1 MMKSLRRILC
11 LGVLC
16 LGMGSIASAVVAD
29 TVQLRDGHPDVY
41 YVKKGDTLWD
51 ISARFLE
58 NPWQWPELWHDNPQI
73 DNPHLIYPGDEIRLL
88 WTDGAP
94 RLTVRR
100 DGNSR
105 TELADGTVKLTP
117 RARELDRDS
126 AIPAIPMNAI
136 QSYLKE
142 ALVVTRAEIKDA
154 PYVVGGQ
161 DRRVVYGMG
170 DTVYARDPDD
180 QFENAPPRFGIY
192 RVGEEYVDPETDEVL
207 GYEARQIGLATIT
220 AHDEDMVTMK
230 VVRSS
235 EDVRVDDRLFPQPDR
250 LVRAV
255 LYPHAPAEKTTG
267 HIIRFFDRINS
278 VARNDVVVINKGER
292 DGMEPGHVL
301 DIFQQGELVRD
312 RQRDEMVRLPRSR
325 SGTLVL
331 FRVYE
336 KVSYG
341 LIMESVRPIY
351 MKDIVE
357 SPEGSY

>member
-1 MMKSLRRILC
+1 MMKSLQRILC
-11 LGVLC
+11 LGAL
-16 LGMGSIASAVVAD
+16 LLASLATADSID
-29 TVQLRDGHPDVY
+29 LRDGHPDVY

-58 NPWQWPELWHDNPQI
+58 NPWQWPELWHDNPEI

-88 WTDGAP
+88 WQDGQP
-94 RLTVRR
+94 RLAVRR
-100 DGNSR
+100 DGKSR
-105 TELADGTVKLTP
+105 SRLPDGTIKLTP

-126 AIPAIPMNAI
+126 AIPAIPMSAI

-142 ALVVTRAEIKDA
+142 ALVVTRKEITDA
-154 PYVVGGQ
+154 PYVVGGG
-161 DRRVVYGMG
+161 DRRVVFGMG
-170 DTVYARDPDD
+170 DTIYARDTEN
-180 QFENAPPRFGIY
+180 QFKNAPPRYGIY

-207 GYEARQIGLATIT
+207 GYEARQIGLASIT
-220 AHDEDMVTMK
+220 AHDKDMVTLE

-235 EDVRVDDRLFPQPDR
+235 EDIRVDDRLFPQPDR
-250 LVRAV
+250 RVRAV

-278 VARNDVVVINKGER
+278 VARNDVVVINLGER

-301 DIFQQGELVRD
+301 DLFQQGELVRD
-312 RQRDEMVRLPRSR
+312 RQRDEMVRLPRTR
-325 SGTLVL
+325 SGSMVL
-331 FRVYE
+331 FRVYD

-341 LIMESVRPIY
+341 LIMESLRPIY

>member
-1 MMKSLRRILC
+1 MMKSLQRILC
-11 LGVLC
+11 LGVL
-16 LGMGSIASAVVAD
+16 LVASQAMADSI
-29 TVQLRDGHPDVY
+29 QLRDGHPDVY

-58 NPWQWPELWHDNPQI
+58 NPWQWPELWHDNPEI
-73 DNPHLIYPGDEIRLL
+73 DNPHLIYPGDEIRLS
-88 WTDGAP
+88 WQGGEP
-94 RLTVRR
+94 RLTVNR

-105 TELADGTVKLTP
+105 TQLPDGTIKLTP

-126 AIPAIPMNAI
+126 AIPAIPMSAI

-142 ALVVTRAEIKDA
+142 ALVVSREEIADA

-170 DTVYARDPDD
+170 DTIYARDPDS
-180 QFENAPPRFGIY
+180 QFENAPPRYGIY

-207 GYEARQIGLATIT
+207 GYEARQIGLASIT
-220 AHDEDMVTMK
+220 GHEDDMVTME

-235 EDVRVDDRLFPQPDR
+235 EDIRVDDRLFPQPDR
-250 LVRAV
+250 RVRAV
-255 LYPHAPAEKTTG
+255 LYPHAPDEKTTG

-278 VARNDVVVINKGER
+278 VARKDVVVMNLGER
-292 DGMEPGHVL
+292 EGMEPGHVL

-312 RQRDEMVRLPRSR
+312 RQRDEMVRLPRTR
-325 SGTLVL
+325 SGSLVL

-341 LIMESVRPIY
+341 LIMESLRPIY
-351 MKDIVE
+351 MQDIVE